1 MFNLFC
7 FHPRILMSSKCDLQ
21 GSQGK
26 PIALGAN
33 SNARTHQPSVQIQD
47 RLRIESPTM
56 FIGAV
61 AICDNQEWFELKG
74 NNKENLLYDLLYYL
88 LTSLAKSLN
97 ELIQLKKTQTN
108 NRAN

>member
-1 MFNLFC
+1 
-7 FHPRILMSSKCDLQ
+7 MSSKCDLQ

-47 RLRIESPTM
+47 RQRIESPTM

-61 AICDNQEWFELKG
+61 AICDNQAWFELKG
-74 NNKENLLYDLLYYL
+74 NNKEFDNKVRSFVLSYNKASEI
-88 LTSLAKSLN
+88 T
-97 ELIQLKKTQTN
+97 
-108 NRAN
+108 